1 MEKKKQ
7 QITRSGLRDLE
18 EELRRHEN
26 EDREEINQA
35 IKEAKAQGDLSEN
48 AEYEAAREAQ
58 RKNEER
64 IAELTEI
71 LHNIEVVDDEDFGID
86 EVSLGKKVV
95 VSYSKE
101 GSKTKEKRTFYIVGT
116 QEADSRNGKISNES
130 PVGAALLKKKKGD
143 SVVVDLPNGKTIKYK
158 IVSIESED

>member
-71 LHNIEVVDDEDFGID
+71 LHNIEVVDDEDFGVD

-95 VSYSKE
+95 VSYTKD

-130 PVGAALLKKKKGD
+130 PVGSALLKKKKGD
-143 SVVVDLPNGKTIKYK
+143 SVVVELPNGKSIKYK
-158 IVSIESED
+158 IVSIESEE

>member
-71 LHNIEVVDDEDFGID
+71 LHNIEVVDDEDFGVD

-95 VSYSKE
+95 VSYSKD

-143 SVVVDLPNGKTIKYK
+143 SVVVELPNGKTIKYK

>member
-71 LHNIEVVDDEDFGID
+71 LHNIEVVDDEDFGVD

-95 VSYSKE
+95 VKYTPK
-101 GSKTKEKRTFYIVGT
+101 GSKKSQQREFYIVGT
-116 QEADSRNGKISNES
+116 QEADSQKGKISNES
-130 PVGAALLKKKKGD
+130 PVGSALLKKKKGD
-143 SVVVDLPNGKTIKYK
+143 SVTVELPNGNTIKYT